1 MRAQEMDGTGMTN
14 EITSPNERDDG
25 VQRMERFQSLQAGA
39 YWRAKEDF
47 PEHGMTKDEV
57 LLVESI
63 RYADDAPHTV
73 VVRAHP
79 DKYGNS
85 YPVTRTQGERTTTT
99 YATHGTHRFLVEDFL
114 NGFEFEP
121 DHERIRQEE
130 VQRIQGRITDLQAD
144 LMRAQTDPAV
154 LAKVVENKL
163 AEKAAADPAAA
174 QGRNLPAIPV
184 PPSQL
189 LGGATLTDVMRVGL
203 TSDQVEAMRTVAD
216 RQHEIATIK
225 ANWIRSKTE
234 TIASAVKRMT
244 PYFEEQAAAAL
255 ARTED
260 VRNHVS
266 KLKRGIETLD
276 LYVGKDVVVET
287 LVDGESAPTGEP
299 LTLVQRKLVMD
310 EELSLWCDI
319 DAWFDFTK
327 DDLFVKALNDHPDL
341 VDQIFPAKRCVL
353 AMATSRRHIDYGDPW
368 TNNAKNEINRQVF
381 LLVRDGQKVHR
392 VHSPVETHLHTH
404 RLFPSLVELQRIFTS
419 WAGKPIGLD
428 DVAYTDKLGQF
439 EMASLH
445 YKRFLVLLC
454 GLDHRLD
461 LFGPFYDGP
470 KDFDFISTEFQ
481 DRHMRFVF
489 DDQGSTAIDG
499 DRREPVEA
507 WIERMNRYLTSG
519 SRVLCDWRGVMNPTS
534 APGAV
539 SADRHNRQYGNGM
552 ERRYSPTKDLS
563 IAIASKRGAS
573 IVVETEVSG
582 YSWRS
587 NNDRTFSC
595 VVDLSKYE
603 DDNQWDKPSLGYLVL
618 DAVNPDDIAWYL
630 ADRRSRKGF
639 IHYVRFFKTALKFLK
654 AERAEEADARARMLQ
669 ALVDGNIGNPEDRPG
684 IIDQTIIA
692 WRSANRGR
700 PFPRFDAGMPKDWRK
715 ILDQMA
721 SLAGASS
728 ERLGRI
734 ADFVRQSGM
743 EPLRISVTGKGRLV
757 AYATP
762 TEQERD
768 DRFEPHAWVH
778 RIEVQVL
785 SDAVIEIS
793 RRWCVLTDVIASET
807 PLMDFDGREAW
818 VDLPSAFDGFEHKA
832 AFFQLVDRWRDVVKS
847 WTSKDR
853 DVARARFLEWSTA
866 RSIALQS
873 ERNIVPSMVLEIP
886 IGLTRSRFDGTR
898 MLVLRADNPTALLH
912 RNAAEEDRDAV
923 RQEFLRPYQRK
934 DVQSENFATMNARG
948 PAWQVLAVQ
957 FPTMNAIRA
966 WANVS
971 RGSGYERNFTP
982 NESSVILLRDRYATF
997 LERDRH
1003 ETQSWF
1009 ASEDGGF
1016 DGLGLDDA
1024 LENEAPADREV
1035 LVVCLVSLR
1044 PEKDHVSPWTSFID
1058 IVPIE
1063 MDDGSAIPSWLP
1075 IGLVHDQQVQTRRV
1089 TAYNRENARRA
1100 VHEMHENGLKAIP
1113 IDDAPPDA
1121 PRPPPRVERH
1131 WLVSRT

>member
-1 MRAQEMDGTGMTN
+1 MAN

-47 PEHGMTKDEV
+47 PQHGIAKDEV
-57 LLVESI
+57 LLLESI
-63 RYADDAPHTV
+63 RYADDAPHTI

-85 YPVTRTQGERTTTT
+85 YPVTRTQGERTYTT
-99 YATHGTHRFLVEDFL
+99 YETHGTHRFLVEDFL
-114 NGFEFEP
+114 LGFEFEP

-130 VQRIQGRITDLQAD
+130 VLRIQGRITDLQGD
-144 LMRAQTDPAV
+144 LMRAQTDPSV
-154 LAKVVENKL
+154 LAQVVEDKL
-163 AEKAAADPAAA
+163 GEQAATDSSAGA
-174 QGRNLPAIPV
+174 NLPAIPV

-203 TSDQVEAMRTVAD
+203 TSEQVEAMRTVAD

-225 ANWIRSKTE
+225 ANWIRSKTD
-234 TIASAVKRMT
+234 TIAATVKRMT

-276 LYVGKDVVVET
+276 LYVGKDVFVET
-287 LVDGESAPTGEP
+287 LVDGESAPAGEP

-419 WAGKPIGLD
+419 WSGKPIGLD

-445 YKRFLVLLC
+445 YKRFLVLMC

-461 LFGPFYDGP
+461 LFGRFYDGP

-507 WIERMNRYLTSG
+507 WIERMNRYLASG
-519 SRVLCDWRGVMNPTS
+519 SRVMCYWRGVMNPTS

-539 SADRHNRQYGNGM
+539 SVDRHNRQYGNGM
-552 ERRYSPTKDLS
+552 NRRYEPTKDLS
-563 IAIASKRGAS
+563 VAIAAKRGSS
-573 IVVETEVSG
+573 IVVETEVAG

-595 VVDLSKYE
+595 VVDLTKYE
-603 DDNQWDKPSLGYLVL
+603 DDHQWDKPSLGYLVL

-630 ADRRSRKGF
+630 ADRRSRQDF
-639 IHYVRFFKTALKFLK
+639 VRYVRFFKTALKFLK
-654 AERAEEADARARMLQ
+654 AERAEEADARARMQQ
-669 ALVDGNIGNPEDRPG
+669 ALVDGNIGKPEDRPG
-684 IIDQTIIA
+684 IVDQTIIA
-692 WRSANRGR
+692 WRSANRGK
-700 PFPRFDAGMPKDWRK
+700 PFPRFDAGTPKDWRK

-728 ERLGRI
+728 ERLERI

-743 EPLRISVTGKGRLV
+743 QPLRISVTGKGRLV
-757 AYATP
+757 AYAAP

-768 DRFEPHAWVH
+768 DRFEAHAWVH

-793 RRWCVLTDVIASET
+793 RRWCILTDVIASET
-807 PLMDFDGREAW
+807 TLMDFDGHAEW
-818 VDLPSAFDGFEHKA
+818 LDLPTAFDSFEHKA
-832 AFFQLVDRWRDVVKS
+832 AFFALAERWQDE
-847 WTSKDR
+847 
-853 DVARARFLEWSTA
+853 ARAWVSNDREVAKACFLEWSTA
-866 RSIALQS
+866 RSVAMQA
-873 ERNIVPSMVLEIP
+873 ERNTVPSMVLDIP
-886 IGLTRSRFDGTR
+886 IGLSRSRHDGTCV
-898 MLVLRADNPTALLH
+898 LVLRAENPTALLH
-912 RNAAEEDRDAV
+912 RNAAKDDKEAV
-923 RQEFLRPYQRK
+923 RQEFLRPYRRR
-934 DVQSENFATMNARG
+934 DVQSDNFQSMNVRG
-948 PAWQVLAVQ
+948 PAWQVLAIP
-957 FPTMNAIRA
+957 FLSFNAIKG

-971 RGSGYERNFTP
+971 TGHGYERNLTP
-982 NESSVILLRDRYATF
+982 SESRVILLRDRHAIF
-997 LERDRH
+997 LEKDRA
-1003 ETQSWF
+1003 ETTAWF
-1009 ASEDGGF
+1009 ASDDGTF
-1016 DGLGLDDA
+1016 DGLALDDV
-1024 LENEAPADREV
+1024 LRNEPPADREV
-1035 LVVCLVSLR
+1035 LVACLISLR
-1044 PEKDHVSPWTSFID
+1044 PEGAHATPWTSFVD
-1058 IVPIE
+1058 IVPIA
-1063 MDDGSAIPSWLP
+1063 MDDAGAIPSWLP
-1075 IGLVHDQQVQTRRV
+1075 ADLVHDRQVQTRRI
-1089 TAYNRENARRA
+1089 TAYNRETARLA
-1100 VHEMHENGLKAIP
+1100 VPDLHGNGLKAIP
-1113 IDDAPPDA
+1113 IDEAPADA
-1121 PRPPPRVERH
+1121 PRPAAGVERY
-1131 WLVSRT
+1131 WLVSR